1 MDITWEIIDKYFKDN
16 THCLVRHHLE
26 TYNDF
31 FDEGIQSIF
40 REKNPIKI
48 MKQQDPDTKEF
59 NLRCNLYLGG
69 KEGNKLYYGKP
80 IVYDNERPHFMYPNE
95 ARLRNMTYGL
105 SIHYDVDIDFFI
117 KGDDDDEPVLMEKTL
132 EKIFLGNFPIMLQ
145 SKYCVLNTLTP
156 PVRFNMGECKNDR
169 GGYFV
174 INGKEKVI
182 VCQEKFADNMLY
194 IKDSVND
201 LYSHSAEIR
210 SVSEDS
216 SKPVRTSSIRIVAPS
231 PSSSNN
237 QIVVNVP
244 NVRKPVPLFI
254 LMRALGVISDK
265 SIIEYCLLDLDAYET
280 YIDLFIPSVY
290 DAGRIYTQETALK
303 YIATFTK
310 GKTVPHVLDI
320 LMNYFLPHIGE
331 LNFTQKAFFVG
342 YMVKNLLDVFT
353 KTKKA
358 TDRDNFRFKRV
369 ETPGILLYD
378 LFKEYY
384 TLQQRDIFQK
394 IDKEYYYHE
403 GVYQKNFPSLI
414 ENNFR
419 EIFKD
424 RIVETGFKRA
434 FKGNWG
440 SEEHTKREGVV
451 QDLNRLSFNSFISH
465 LRKVNLPLEAS
476 AKIIGPH
483 LLHNSQWGIIDPL
496 DTPDGGNVGL
506 HKHMS
511 IVAQITKSC
520 SGYPMTKWMR
530 IFGELQLLEE
540 LTIADINMGCKIIL
554 NGNWIGI
561 VVEPE
566 KIIKKIRFH
575 RQLAL
580 LPVYLSAHWNIQENT
595 IYIYTDGGRLTRPIF
610 YLEDE
615 IPSYERVRSKLEAG
629 EFTWDE
635 LITGFNRKQVDN
647 FDPTKCEIY
656 TADQLYG
663 SLSSDTADSNRAII
677 EYMDS
682 AEEESA
688 LISMNTD
695 TLGEKRYTHLEIHP
709 SLILGVMGNQIV
721 FPENNQ
727 LPRDL
732 FSCGQSKQ
740 AVSLYHSNYQNRIDK
755 MGVVLNYGQMPLVKS
770 RYLEYIHQEEHPYG
784 ENAIVAIMC
793 YGGYNVEDA
802 ILFNE
807 GSLQR
812 GMFRTTYYNMYE
824 TYEESSKIG
833 NTTTDSHFAN
843 IESEEVIGQKP
854 GYDYSVLDQYGLI
867 NENTKLDDKKVLIGK
882 VTTDLSNPGVGVD
895 SSIFPKK
902 GQLGFVDKTFI
913 TEGEEGTRVAKV
925 RIREERVPAIGDKF
939 CSRCGQKGTI
949 GLVIPEKDMPFT
961 DEGVKPDLI
970 VNPHAL
976 PSRMT
981 IGQLVECL
989 QGKACAMYGAY
1000 GDCTAFVNK
1009 GPKNKIFGD
1018 LLTNVGY
1025 HSSGNQLLY
1034 NGTTGEQMNSEIF
1047 IGPTYYMRLKHMVK
1061 DKINYRAQGPRTMLT
1076 RQTVQGRAND
1086 GGLRIGEMERDGVIA
1101 HGAAKFLEESLMKR
1115 GDEYFMAICNKTGT
1129 IAIYNN
1135 TLNLFLSPNADGP
1148 IKFTGTLD
1156 NNLNIENI
1164 SRFGRSFSIVRVPY
1178 SFKLLMQELQ
1188 TMNIQMRIIT
1198 EDNVD
1203 QLQSMAYS
1211 KTINKLL
1218 FDDNITIN
1226 DIVQSNKQKLEKENQ
1241 QESIKFSR
1249 KPQTQQASVGMTPQ
1263 GDIQPPTAPGKYSAV
1278 PPPPVVNEGVTIRP
1292 AQVPLPVDDPF
1303 ADSDD
1308 EMGKPPISIGDAF
1321 MPANPFDIQELP
1333 PLQETGPAV
1342 SPDFSATSPSYPVTS
1357 PQYQV
1362 YTPPAQEMGAEQ
1374 ASIGAPQEPVPP
1386 SVKAT
1391 IEVPAGQQGQF
1402 TISSSGP
1409 PVGDQQQPV
1418 SDPLSV
1424 TPEDIPEQADIAKG
1438 PISVVKADDD
1448 ATSGGSESVKTIKIL
1463 K

>member
-1 MDITWEIIDKYFKDN
+1 MDDITWKIIDKYFKDN

-26 TYNDF
+26 TYDDF

-40 REKNPIKI
+40 REKNPIRV
-48 MKQQDPDTKEF
+48 MKQQDPDTREF
-59 NLRCNLYLGG
+59 NLKCDLYLGG
-69 KEGNKLYYGKP
+69 RNGDKLYYGKP
-80 IVYDNERPHFMYPNE
+80 VVYDDNQPHFMYPNE

-105 SIHYDVDIDFFI
+105 SIHYDVDVEFSM
-117 KGDDDDEPVLMEKTL
+117 KSDDSDEPMLLQKTL
-132 EKIFLGNFPIMLQ
+132 EKVFLGNFPIMLQ
-145 SKYCVLNTLTP
+145 SKYCILNTLAP
-156 PVRFNMGECKNDR
+156 QVRFNMGECRNDR

-194 IKDSVND
+194 VKDGVND

-216 SKPVRTSSIRIVAPS
+216 SKPVRTSSVRIVAPS
-231 PSSSNN
+231 PSSSNK

-254 LMRALGVISDK
+254 LMRALGVVSDK
-265 SIIEYCLLDLDAYET
+265 SIIEHCLLDLEKYET
-280 YIDLFIPSVY
+280 YVDLFIPSVH
-290 DAGRIYTQETALK
+290 DAGRIFSQDEALK
-303 YIATFTK
+303 FIATFTK

-320 LMNYFLPHIGE
+320 LMNYFLPHVGE

-342 YMVKNLLDVFT
+342 YMVRSMLDVST
-353 KTKKA
+353 GMKKP

-403 GVYQKNFPSLI
+403 GVYQRNFPSLI

-419 EIFKD
+419 EFFKD
-424 RIVETGFKRA
+424 RVVETGFKKA

-451 QDLNRLSFNSFISH
+451 QDLNRLSFNAFVSH
-465 LRKVNLPLEAS
+465 LRKISLPLEAS
-476 AKIIGPH
+476 AKIVGPH

-520 SGYPMTKWMR
+520 SGHPMARWMR
-530 IFGELQLLEE
+530 MFGGLRLLEE
-540 LTIADINMGCKIIL
+540 ITMKDISVSSKVFL
-554 NGNWIGI
+554 NGNWIGV
-561 VVEPE
+561 VVEPD
-566 KIIKKIRFH
+566 KLIRRIRLQ

-580 LPVYLSAHWNIQENT
+580 LPIYMSAHWNIQENA
-595 IYIYTDGGRLTRPIF
+595 IFIYTDGGRLTRPIF
-610 YLEDE
+610 YMDDE
-615 IPSYERVRSKLEAG
+615 IPSYERVRERLERG
-629 EFTWDE
+629 NFTWND
-635 LITGFNRKQVDN
+635 LITGFSQKKAESFSPDN
-647 FDPTKCEIY
+647 CEIY
-656 TADQLYG
+656 LLEQLYG
-663 SLSSDTADSNRAII
+663 SLGQDAASADRAVI
-677 EYMDS
+677 EYIDS

-688 LISMNTD
+688 LIAMDTD
-695 TLGEKRYTHLEIHP
+695 ALGKERYTHLEIHP

-721 FPENNQ
+721 FPEHNQ

-740 AVSLYHSNYQNRIDK
+740 AVSVYHSNYQNRIDK

-807 GSLQR
+807 GSLKR
-812 GMFRTTYYNMYE
+812 GMFRTTYLNMYE
-824 TYEESSKIG
+824 SHEESSKIG
-833 NTTTDSHFAN
+833 NTTVDSHFAN
-843 IESEEVIGQKP
+843 IETEEVIGQKP

-867 NENTKLDDKKVLIGK
+867 KENTLLDDKKVLIGK
-882 VTTDLSNPGVGVD
+882 VTTDLTNPGVGVD
-895 SSIFPKK
+895 SSVFPKK

-913 TEGEEGTRVAKV
+913 TEGEEGTRIAKV
-925 RIREERVPAIGDKF
+925 RIREERIPAIGDKF

-949 GLVIPEKDMPFT
+949 GLVIPERDMPFT
-961 DEGVKPDLI
+961 EDGVRPDLI

-1000 GDCTAFVNK
+1000 GDCTAFVDK
-1009 GPKNKIFGD
+1009 GPKNALFGE
-1018 LLTNVGY
+1018 LLTKVGY
-1025 HSSGNQLLY
+1025 NSSGNQILY
-1034 NGTTGEQMNSEIF
+1034 NGTTGEQMKSEIF

-1086 GGLRIGEMERDGVIA
+1086 GGLRVGEMERDGIIA
-1101 HGAAKFLEESLMKR
+1101 HGAAKFLEESMMKR
-1115 GDEYFMAICNKTGT
+1115 GDEYFMAVCNKTGT

-1148 IKFTGTLD
+1148 IKFAGTLD
-1156 NNLNIENI
+1156 NNLNIENV

-1188 TMNIQMRIIT
+1188 TMNIQMRLIT

-1203 QLQSMAYS
+1203 QLQSMSYS
-1211 KTINKLL
+1211 HTINNLL
-1218 FDDNITIN
+1218 FDDSATPGDVVSANRQRLASDSTAN
-1226 DIVQSNKQKLEKENQ
+1226 DVR
-1241 QESIKFSR
+1241 FSR
-1249 KPQTQQASVGMTPQ
+1249 A
-1263 GDIQPPTAPGKYSAV
+1263 
-1278 PPPPVVNEGVTIRP
+1278 PPPPVPPPLQTQPP
-1292 AQVPLPVDDPF
+1292 APPYEDPF
-1303 ADSDD
+1303 ADELDQPD
-1308 EMGKPPISIGDAF
+1308 EGKKPLISIGDVF
-1321 MPANPFDIQELP
+1321 ENRPRLNI
-1333 PLQETGPAV
+1333 
-1342 SPDFSATSPSYPVTS
+1342 
-1357 PQYQV
+1357 
-1362 YTPPAQEMGAEQ
+1362 
-1374 ASIGAPQEPVPP
+1374 
-1386 SVKAT
+1386 
-1391 IEVPAGQQGQF
+1391 
-1402 TISSSGP
+1402 
-1409 PVGDQQQPV
+1409 
-1418 SDPLSV
+1418 
-1424 TPEDIPEQADIAKG
+1424 
-1438 PISVVKADDD
+1438 
-1448 ATSGGSESVKTIKIL
+1448 
-1463 K
+1463 